1 MTEPHSLAPLHVV
14 LDNIRSAY
22 NVGSA
27 FRTADACG
35 IEHLH
40 LCGMCAHPPHI
51 KLQKTALGA
60 DEHVPWTYHE
70 RTTRCVDA
78 LKAQGIPIIAVE
90 VTEGATP
97 YTAFDWPQPAAVLFG
112 NEVHGVR
119 DKILERCDAVV
130 TIPMFGHKNSLN
142 IATAFGVVLYEI
154 LRKWGRFPE

>member
-1 MTEPHSLAPLHVV
+1 MGEEQERAPLHVV

-35 IEHLH
+35 VEHLH

-51 KLQKTALGA
+51 KLKKTALGA

-70 RTTRCVDA
+70 RTTRCIDA
-78 LKAQGIPIIAVE
+78 LKAEGIPIVAVE
-90 VTEGATP
+90 VTEDAVP
-97 YTAFDWPQPAAVLFG
+97 YSAFDWPRPAAVLFG

-119 DKILERCDAVV
+119 GKILERCDAVV

-142 IATAFGVVLYEI
+142 IATAFGVVLYEV
-154 LRKWGRFPE
+154 LRKWGRLG